1 MKYLDEFRDAAR
13 VHALAAEIA
22 ARTTQPWV
30 IMEVCGGQT
39 HSIMRFGL
47 DQLLPSK
54 LELVHGPGCPVCVTP
69 QETLDAAIAIASS
82 EPVSLCVYGDM
93 LRVPGA
99 HTDLMGAK
107 ARGADVRITTSPLEA
122 LELAR
127 SSPERQVVFFAVGFE
142 TTAPAGAL
150 CVLQAHALQ
159 LDNFSLLVSH
169 FRVPPAIDA
178 LLRAPDRRI
187 QAFLAAGH
195 VCSVMGTTEYPA
207 LCAAHEVPIVIT
219 GFEPV
224 DVMQGV
230 LEAVTQLETGQ
241 TELVNAYARV
251 VQPEGN
257 PAARA
262 ALVRVFEI
270 IDQPWRGIGVIPS
283 SGYALREAYAHF
295 DARKRFAHVLS
306 GLSRDEVATE
316 CIAGQVLSG
325 HKRPDQCPAFGTR
338 CQPSAPLGAPMV
350 SNEGACAAYFRY
362 RGASASKD
370 APARPRTPTLKLD
383 SEV

>member
-13 VHALAAEIA
+13 VHALAGEIA
-22 ARTTQPWV
+22 ARTTRPWT

-39 HSIMRFGL
+39 HAIMRFGL
-47 DQLLPSK
+47 DQLLPAK
-54 LELVHGPGCPVCVTP
+54 LQLVHGPGCPVCVTP
-69 QETLDAAIAIASS
+69 QATLDAAIRIASS
-82 EPVSLCVYGDM
+82 QPVSLCVYADM

-99 HTDLMGAK
+99 ETDLLSAK
-107 ARGADVRITTSPLEA
+107 ARGADVRIVAGPLEA

-127 SSPERQVVFFAVGFE
+127 STPERQVVFLAVGFE

-150 CVLQAHALQ
+150 AVLQADALQ
-159 LDNFSLLVSH
+159 LRNFSLLVSH
-169 FRVPPAIDA
+169 FRVPEAIDA
-178 LLRAPDRRI
+178 LLRAPDSCI

-195 VCSVMGTTEYPA
+195 VCSVMGTAEYPA
-207 LCAAHEVPIVIT
+207 LCAQHGVPIVIT

-230 LEAVTQLETGQ
+230 LDAVTQLEAGRA
-241 TELVNAYARV
+241 EVSNAYARA

-257 PAARA
+257 PSARA
-262 ALVRVFEI
+262 ALSRVFEI
-270 IDQPWRGIGVIPS
+270 VDQTWRGLGVIPS
-283 SGYALREAYAHF
+283 SGFALREAYAGF
-295 DARKRFAHVLS
+295 DARRRFASVLH
-306 GLSRDEVATE
+306 GLPLHEPPTE

-338 CQPSAPLGAPMV
+338 CQPSTPLGAPMV

-362 RGASASKD
+362 RRHG
-370 APARPRTPTLKLD
+370 APAATPRFESDL
-383 SEV
+383 